1 MSLRLYAYGKRIWLC
16 LESLSEVYGY
26 CGVWKEVKSLSE
38 GGGHFVFR
46 YNDLRDCTSSVVW
59 RILRQAAAMMV
70 QRRSEFGAGTD
81 ALVSAH
87 ASTPS
92 G

>member
-1 MSLRLYAYGKRIWLC
+1 MRVGRESSEIEELAWLVKDNLYTKHLVLSAEELFVEFLQPDYG
-16 LESLSEVYGY
+16 
-26 CGVWKEVKSLSE
+26 
-38 GGGHFVFR
+38 